1 MKKGNKDEY
10 VSFTKIFSFSN
21 FIKFLA
27 ITSCTIGFLIISW
40 QLFKDFSSGST
51 IVSSNYVK
59 MTADETLQ
67 SPSVLI
73 CNQTGFKSSKI
84 STNLED
90 YLNETLDAKD
100 LFYDLGFM
108 NQDNRPLTME
118 KIRSIYT
125 PYKGR
130 CYVFEPAV
138 RVTIFN
144 YYIHDHI
151 IKVKFFLDL
160 DLLRY

>member
-1 MKKGNKDEY
+1 MKNVNKNEY
-10 VSFTKIFSFSN
+10 VSFTEMFSFSN

-27 ITSCTIGFLIISW
+27 ITSCAIGFLIISW
-40 QLFKDFSSGST
+40 QLFKDFSTGST

-59 MTADETLQ
+59 MTSDETLQ
-67 SPSVLI
+67 APSVLI

-90 YLNETLDAKD
+90 YLNETLDPKD

-130 CYVFEPAV
+130 CFVFEPTV
-138 RVTIFN
+138 RVMIFN
-144 YYIHDHI
+144 HLH
-151 IKVKFFLDL
+151 VPT
-160 DLLRY
+160 LLK

>member
-1 MKKGNKDEY
+1 MKGENKNECI
-10 VSFTKIFSFSN
+10 SFNKLFSFSYL
-21 FIKFLA
+21 IKFVA
-27 ITSCTIGFLIISW
+27 ITSCAIGFLIISW
-40 QLFKDFSSGST
+40 QLFKDFSTGST

-59 MTADETLQ
+59 MSPDETLQ

-90 YLNETLDAKD
+90 YLNETLDPKD

-108 NQDNRPLTME
+108 NQDNRPLIMK

-130 CYVFEPAV
+130 CYVFEPSV
-138 RVTIFN
+138 RVTIFS
-144 YYIHDHI
+144 YLHFHSWL
-151 IKVKFFLDL
+151 K
-160 DLLRY
+160 

>member
-1 MKKGNKDEY
+1 MKSGKKDECG
-10 VSFTKIFSFSN
+10 SFNKIFSFSN
-21 FIKFLA
+21 LIKFLA
-27 ITSCTIGFLIISW
+27 ITSCAIGFLIISW
-40 QLFKDFSSGST
+40 QLFKDFSTGST

-59 MTADETLQ
+59 MTSDETLQ

-84 STNLED
+84 STDMED
-90 YLNETLDAKD
+90 YLNETLDPKD

-108 NQDNRPLTME
+108 NQDNRPLIME

-130 CYVFEPAV
+130 CFVFEPTV
-138 RVTIFN
+138 RVMIFN
-144 YYIHDHI
+144 H
-151 IKVKFFLDL
+151 LDVPT
-160 DLLRY
+160 LLK

>member
-1 MKKGNKDEY
+1 MKSGKKDECGP
-10 VSFTKIFSFSN
+10 FNKIFSFSN
-21 FIKFLA
+21 LIKFLA
-27 ITSCTIGFLIISW
+27 ITSCAIGFLIISW
-40 QLFKDFSSGST
+40 QLFKDFSTGST

-59 MTADETLQ
+59 MSTDETLQ
-67 SPSVLI
+67 SPTVLI

-90 YLNETLDAKD
+90 YLNETLDPKD

-108 NQDNRPLTME
+108 NQDNRPLIME

-130 CYVFEPAV
+130 CFVFEPTV
-138 RVTIFN
+138 RVMICNHLNVPT
-144 YYIHDHI
+144 
-151 IKVKFFLDL
+151 
-160 DLLRY
+160 LLK

>member
-1 MKKGNKDEY
+1 MKSGKKDECG
-10 VSFTKIFSFSN
+10 SFSKIFSFSN
-21 FIKFLA
+21 LIKFLA
-27 ITSCTIGFLIISW
+27 ITACAIGFLIISW
-40 QLFKDFSSGST
+40 QLFKDFSTGST

-59 MTADETLQ
+59 MFSDETLQ

-84 STNLED
+84 STNMED
-90 YLNETLDAKD
+90 YLNETLDPKD

-108 NQDNRPLTME
+108 NQDNRPLIME

-130 CYVFEPAV
+130 CFVFEPTV
-138 RVTIFN
+138 RVMIFN
-144 YYIHDHI
+144 H
-151 IKVKFFLDL
+151 LDVPT
-160 DLLRY
+160 LLK

>member
-1 MKKGNKDEY
+1 MKSGKKDECG
-10 VSFTKIFSFSN
+10 SFNKIFSFSYL
-21 FIKFLA
+21 IKFLGIA
-27 ITSCTIGFLIISW
+27 SCAIGFLIISW
-40 QLFKDFSSGST
+40 QLFKDFSTGST

-59 MTADETLQ
+59 MSTDETLQ
-67 SPSVLI
+67 SPTVLI

-90 YLNETLDAKD
+90 YLNETLDPKD

-108 NQDNRPLTME
+108 NQDNRPLIME

-130 CYVFEPAV
+130 CFVFEPTV
-138 RVTIFN
+138 RVMIFN
-144 YYIHDHI
+144 H
-151 IKVKFFLDL
+151 LDVPT
-160 DLLRY
+160 LLK

>member
-1 MKKGNKDEY
+1 MKGENKNECI
-10 VSFTKIFSFSN
+10 SFNKLFSFSYL
-21 FIKFLA
+21 IKFVA
-27 ITSCTIGFLIISW
+27 ITSCAIGFLIISW
-40 QLFKDFSSGST
+40 QLFKDFSTGST

-73 CNQTGFKSSKI
+73 CNQTGFKTSKI

-90 YLNETLDAKD
+90 YLNETLDPKD
-100 LFYDLGFM
+100 LFYDSGFM
-108 NQDNRPLTME
+108 NQDSRPDIIE

-130 CYVFEPAV
+130 CFVFEPAV
-138 RVTIFN
+138 KVTIFN
-144 YYIHDHI
+144 Y
-151 IKVKFFLDL
+151 LDMHR
-160 DLLRY
+160 LLK